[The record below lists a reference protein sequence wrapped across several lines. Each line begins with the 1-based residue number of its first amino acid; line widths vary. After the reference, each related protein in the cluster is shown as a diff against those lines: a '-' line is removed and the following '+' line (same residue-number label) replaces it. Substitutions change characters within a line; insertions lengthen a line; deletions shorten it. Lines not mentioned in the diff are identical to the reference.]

1 MSTSIPPGTDRL
13 TARLAAAGDGHT
25 GVLHVRLDSPAGP
38 LVGVLPVR
46 STGGFDTLQEQ
57 SVKLLRTVTGT
68 HDVHLVAAG
77 ASKVATVDWLSSVSE
92 RAEGAGFLR
101 EPRPL
106 PLRQGAETARAPPD
120 GAHDGVTP
128 VS

>member
-1 MSTSIPPGTDRL
+1 MTSSTALIRPAATSSVSAAVPTSVPPGTDRL
-13 TARLAAAGDGHT
+13 TARLAAAGDGHI

-46 STGGFDTLQEQ
+46 STGGFDTWQEQ

-77 ASKVATVDWLSSVSE
+77 TSKVAAVDWLTF
-92 RAEGAGFLR
+92 RK
-101 EPRPL
+101 
-106 PLRQGAETARAPPD
+106 
-120 GAHDGVTP
+120 
-128 VS
+128 